1 MFLFHGVHP
10 KKISAP
16 ALILTLLFTALAGSL
31 LANLVAANPIG
42 LPSGFETSA
51 VPVVEVIELD
61 MDKLTL
67 TVLVPTRASFIEVFV
82 DGRIWSRR
90 GWVAEPIMVSLE
102 GLSNGW
108 HTLEVVAT
116 VDSGGVNDNQLGGG
130 PRFISEGSS
139 GVMEFLVDNPSP
151 MVSVLSLDD
160 AVAGEGDFWFAFR
173 VVGKS
178 LSWVGFSLDGE
189 ENVTVSLDVLV
200 QGSLA
205 SQYEVWKGNVTLVG
219 VSGGLHSIVVYAE
232 DMAGSVGASS
242 PVTFA
247 VEAETAGQQIGSES
261 LSFPTTLL
269 IAAVLV
275 AAVVC
280 AGLLLYFIKF
290 KKRRSQT

>member
-151 MVSVLSLDD
+151 VVSVMSLDD
-160 AVAGEGDFWFAFR
+160 AAAGEGDFWFAFR

-247 VEAETAGQQIGSES
+247 VETETAGQQIGSES
-261 LSFPTTLL
+261 LPFPTTLL
-269 IAAVLV
+269 IV
-275 AAVVC
+275 AILIATAVVC

-290 KKRRSQT
+290 KKRNAA

>member
-139 GVMEFLVDNPSP
+139 GVMEFLVDNPP
-151 MVSVLSLDD
+151 PVVSVMSLDD
-160 AVAGEGDFWFAFR
+160 AAAGEGDFWFAFR

-205 SQYEVWKGNVTLVG
+205 SQYEVWRGNVTLVG
-219 VSGGLHSIVVYAE
+219 VSGGSHSLIVYAE
-232 DMAGSVGASS
+232 ETTGSAGAAS
-242 PVTFA
+242 PVTFT
-247 VEAETAGQQIGSES
+247 VETAGQQIGSES

>member
-1 MFLFHGVHP
+1 MYLSHGVHP
-10 KKISAP
+10 KKISVP
-16 ALILTLLFTALAGSL
+16 ALILTLFLAALAGSL
-31 LANLVAANPIG
+31 LIDLTKANPIG

-67 TVLVPTRASFIEVFV
+67 TVLVRNRASFIEVFV

-139 GVMEFLVDNPSP
+139 GVTEFLVDNPPP
-151 MVSVLSLDD
+151 MVSSLSLTNV
-160 AVAGEGDFWFAFR
+160 AAGEADFQFALR

-178 LSWVGFSLDGE
+178 LSWVGYSVDGR
-189 ENVTVSLDVLV
+189 ENVTVNSEALAQSSLT
-200 QGSLA
+200 
-205 SQYEVWKGNVTLVG
+205 SQIEAWLGNVTLAG
-219 VSGGLHSIVVYAE
+219 LSGGSHSVVVYAE
-232 DMAGSVGASS
+232 ETTGSTGASS
-242 PVTFA
+242 PLTFT
-247 VEAETAGQQIGSES
+247 VETAGQQIGSES
-261 LSFPTTLL
+261 LPFPATLP
-269 IAAVLV
+269 IVAVLV
-275 AAVVC
+275 VAVVSF
-280 AGLLLYFIKF
+280 GLVAYFLRR
-290 KKRRSQT
+290 KKRRSTA